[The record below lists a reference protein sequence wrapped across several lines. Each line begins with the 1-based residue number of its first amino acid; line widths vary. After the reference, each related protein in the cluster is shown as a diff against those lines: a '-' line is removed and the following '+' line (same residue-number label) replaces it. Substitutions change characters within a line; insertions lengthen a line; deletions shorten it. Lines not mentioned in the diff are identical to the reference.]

1 MKRNRILETPVTA
14 VIATLWLGLVL
25 ILLIFSIVGLLGGA
39 LKEIFSYISSSQGF
53 STKASFDASEAN
65 VLVTQE

>member
-1 MKRNRILETPVTA
+1 MKRNRILEIPAST
-14 VIATLWLGLVL
+14 VIATLGVAVVL
-25 ILLIFSIVGLLGGA
+25 ILLIFSIASLLGGA

-53 STKASFDASEAN
+53 STKASFDSSEAN